1 MRVASYV
8 RTATDSDDG
17 TLSMSHQQRR
27 LRQYVADHHDELV
40 AEFSDVGTGGV
51 AAPGLRRAVCDAQAG
66 RFDALLVTH
75 ADRLASRITTL
86 REAVEALAATGIA
99 VRSLSS
105 PCHLTSPGVMFLL
118 QMAAAM
124 ADAHLDDAVQSH
136 DERTRAGSVLR
147 RMSDR

>member
-1 MRVASYV
+1 MRVATYA
-8 RTATDSDDG
+8 RTATDSDPG
-17 TLSMSHQQRR
+17 TLSMAHQRRR

-40 AEFSDVGTGGV
+40 VEFSDSGTGGL
-51 AAPGLRRAVCDAQAG
+51 AAPGLRRAVCEAQAG
-66 RFDALLVTH
+66 RFDTLLVTH

-105 PCHLTSPGVMFLL
+105 PYTLTSPPAMFLL
-118 QMAAAM
+118 RAAAAM
-124 ADAHLDDAVQSH
+124 ADAQCDDDVRS
-136 DERTRAGSVLR
+136 DGERTRAGFVL